1 MPKSQINLLPQEDF
15 EKQPLGKFV
24 LWALSVGRWVV
35 IIVDIIV
42 ICAFLSRFKLDQDK
56 ANIDEKIKVKQGI
69 IQSLQSTEKEF
80 RSLQQRLIV
89 IKNLQGKQSNVV
101 PLVSTIAKVLPADVV
116 LSNFSYQDGEIRTS
130 GVALSEESL
139 GRFLAGLVNSPTLT
153 EINLSSVNQKQGD
166 PGISFSLT
174 AKIKTSTQKNA
185 L

>member
-24 LWALSVGRWVV
+24 LWALSIGRWVV

-56 ANIDEKIKVKQGI
+56 ANIDEKIKIKQNI
-69 IQSLQSTEKEF
+69 VQSLQPTEKEF
-80 RSLQQRLIV
+80 RSLQLRLIQ
-89 IKNLQGKQSNVV
+89 IKNLQTKQSNVV
-101 PLVSTIAKVLPADVV
+101 PLVSTIAKVLPADVI
-116 LSNFSYQDGEIRTS
+116 LSNFSYQEGGISAS

-139 GRFLAGLVNSPTLT
+139 GKFLAGLINSPTLT
-153 EINLSSVNQKQGD
+153 EINLSSVSQKQGD
-166 PGISFSLT
+166 SGISFSLS
-174 AKIKTSTQKNA
+174 AKIKNNNQKNA